1 MTLLLKYKIR
11 QAPYD
16 NNVHT
21 LISLRKNPGA
31 IYNVKLI
38 NLNNIEY
45 MNLVKLVLAAV
56 RHGRDNKKSQKI
68 TNELPDK

>member
-1 MTLLLKYKIR
+1 
-11 QAPYD
+11 
-16 NNVHT
+16 
-21 LISLRKNPGA
+21 
-31 IYNVKLI
+31 
-38 NLNNIEY
+38 